1 MAPAAYK
8 ELVEHAGYQRAIIHR
23 NPPLV
28 DDEGYGVD
36 SDDDEE
42 RVQEAMAEAAEA
54 DPYLSINLERASP
67 LSPVSSA
74 TAQLP
79 NRSYI

>member
-1 MAPAAYK
+1 MTPAAYK

-23 NPPLV
+23 NPPLI

-42 RVQEAMAEAAEA
+42 RVQEAIAEAAEA
-54 DPYLSINLERASP
+54 DPYSSINLERASS
-67 LSPVSSA
+67 LSRTSGSTAHFTNSS
-74 TAQLP
+74 
-79 NRSYI
+79 YV